1 MKIVICDYKTDL
13 GRDLDYEIRQLKEAL
28 PESEIVVYEY
38 QDDKQDLIRVLQG
51 ADAVINTYVDF
62 DREVLSLCKHL
73 KCIAL
78 NAVGYN
84 MVDVETATELGIMV
98 CPAAEYCTI
107 EVAEHTF
114 ALILA
119 LSRGIRKYIQ
129 DIEHQIWDYMGAGR
143 IERLS
148 GKTMAIFGFGKIGQ
162 AVAARA
168 KAFGL
173 KVLVVS
179 QSLTKEKAAEL
190 DLKLVDWCFA
200 MENSDIVSN
209 HMALKP
215 ENTDFFNLERFALC
229 KRKPLFINTGRGG
242 SVVEDDLVKAL
253 DIGYLSGAGLDVLK
267 NENVDFSKLA
277 LLGRDN
283 VIITPHTGFYS
294 IQSAR
299 DLQDISCETVIG
311 ALTENYGRISKVI
324 NAKALN
330 LPSF

>member
-1 MKIVICDYKTDL
+1 
-13 GRDLDYEIRQLKEAL
+13 
-28 PESEIVVYEY
+28 
-38 QDDKQDLIRVLQG
+38 
-51 ADAVINTYVDF
+51 
-62 DREVLSLCKHL
+62 
-73 KCIAL
+73 
-78 NAVGYN
+78 